1 MRGNAGWHEPWY
13 ASWDGSY
20 LAIVS
25 IMSFSAAATT
35 VASSIVGYDAD
46 MMVLVKNERDGFS
59 FTGGRPS
66 TCSARGYRPPSRAPT
81 RARLDQTPII
91 QLPPRS
97 LRLRKALLH
106 TVANDA
112 QSYLLPPDAA
122 PHRARCEPCCGNELG
137 CRNRESSPGGVGACA
152 FFPGSRLNGRT
163 RESANAAQIR
173 PY

>member
-59 FTGGRPS
+59 FTGGR
-66 TCSARGYRPPSRAPT
+66 
-81 RARLDQTPII
+81 
-91 QLPPRS
+91 
-97 LRLRKALLH
+97 
-106 TVANDA
+106 
-112 QSYLLPPDAA
+112 
-122 PHRARCEPCCGNELG
+122 
-137 CRNRESSPGGVGACA
+137 
-152 FFPGSRLNGRT
+152 
-163 RESANAAQIR
+163 
-173 PY
+173 